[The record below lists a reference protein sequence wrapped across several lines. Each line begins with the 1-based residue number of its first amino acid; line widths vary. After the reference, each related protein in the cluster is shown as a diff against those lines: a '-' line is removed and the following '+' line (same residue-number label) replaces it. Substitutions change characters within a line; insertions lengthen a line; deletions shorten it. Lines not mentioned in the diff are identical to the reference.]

1 MQFLIVSPVRLLR
14 DGLAMLLGQRPQVT
28 AVRTAA
34 SAEDALILLRDF
46 RPTLVLLDVGSPA
59 RPHVLRQI
67 ATTSPSAQV
76 LGFAAG
82 DNDEDVLAYAE
93 AGIAGFV
100 SRDASI
106 DDLFDAL
113 ERAARGEL
121 LCTARTAGTMFRRL
135 AALAGSR
142 EVVADDAQ
150 LTSRERQI
158 LKFVDEGLSNK
169 EIAHRLQ
176 IGVSTVKNHVHRILE
191 KLHVSRRG
199 EAAARLR
206 RTVAGVS
213 AQIV

>member
-1 MQFLIVSPVRLLR
+1 
-14 DGLAMLLGQRPQVT
+14 
-28 AVRTAA
+28 
-34 SAEDALILLRDF
+34 
-46 RPTLVLLDVGSPA
+46 
-59 RPHVLRQI
+59 
-67 ATTSPSAQV
+67 
-76 LGFAAG
+76 
-82 DNDEDVLAYAE
+82 
-93 AGIAGFV
+93 
-100 SRDASI
+100 
-106 DDLFDAL
+106 
-113 ERAARGEL
+113 
-121 LCTARTAGTMFRRL
+121 MFRRL